1 MGAFNTMFYNKERQE
16 FYVGRIIG
24 VIVVALCVVSAALMY
39 ILPIYNV
46 WSASQAGKA
55 ELSHADYERQVQVV
69 NAQANLQAQKFN
81 ADAEVARANGVAQAN
96 NIIKDSITEMYIRYL
111 WVQTLDK
118 TNNQIIYVPLG
129 SDGLPLTEA
138 GRAVK

>member
-1 MGAFNTMFYNKERQE
+1 MFYKENGE
-16 FYVGRIIG
+16 LKVVNIAITSI
-24 VIVVALCVVSAALMY
+24 VIVSLVVGFFMA

-46 WSASQAGKA
+46 WSAGQRGKA
-55 ELSHADYERQVQVV
+55 ELQHADYEKQVQVV

-96 NIIKDSITEMYIRYL
+96 ALIKDTLTDLYVKYL
-111 WVQTLDK
+111 WVSTLDK

-129 SDGLPLTEA
+129 ADGLPVTEA
-138 GRAVK
+138 GRAVGK